1 MSHFQFFK
9 TAICLLLSFS
19 FFNLSL
25 AKANATFQPLQQKG
39 IVGTM
44 EMMEASERE
53 SSEKEIQNLLDK
65 DEVKNLLMKNGLDKN
80 EVSQRVASLSDSE
93 LLALKGEIQEAK
105 AGGILGTILIVILII
120 YFAQR
125 I

>member
-1 MSHFQFFK
+1 MPHFQIFR

-25 AKANATFQPLQQKG
+25 AQANSAIQPLQQKG

-44 EMMEASERE
+44 DMMEALDRE
-53 SSEKEIQNLLDK
+53 GAEKEIQNLLDK
-65 DEVKNLLMKNGLDKN
+65 EDVKKLLMKNGLDKN

-105 AGGILGTILIVILII
+105 AGGVLGTILIIVLII